1 MNLLWEKLFKVT
13 DKFIKIEDCIRIWK
27 LLYIRKNSCQNVR
40 NILSR
45 KREKIYGSTF
55 IYPIKKKKEKRKKKK
70 EKRKQGATMV
80 SIVYLHLRESCRGN
94 WHRSVAVEQVAGIV
108 AVY

>member
-1 MNLLWEKLFKVT
+1 LKIASEFGNYFISEKIPVKTCEIFLAASVKKYM
-13 DKFIKIEDCIRIWK
+13 DL
-27 LLYIRKNSCQNVR
+27 LLYTP
-40 NILSR
+40 L
-45 KREKIYGSTF
+45 KR
-55 IYPIKKKKEKRKKKK
+55 KKKKEKRKKKK